1 MSVQTDDEAM
11 DAMQSAIASCDWL
24 CYLRVRRAYISS
36 GGRQAAI
43 NRMIRSLGEE
53 QQMAYGRYFK
63 TYADIS
69 PDIRKILVQEDLL
82 KAHERQ
88 RAHEERINQGGG
100 WDKPIKRRNEGLG

>member
-1 MSVQTDDEAM
+1 MSAQTNDEPM
-11 DAMQSAIASCDWL
+11 NAMQDAIASHDWL
-24 CYLRVRRAYISS
+24 CYLRVRRAYITS

-69 PDIRKILVQEDLL
+69 PGIRKILLQEDLH

-88 RAHEERINQGGG
+88 RAYEERMNQGGG
-100 WDKPIKRRNEGLG
+100 WDKPVKRLDEG